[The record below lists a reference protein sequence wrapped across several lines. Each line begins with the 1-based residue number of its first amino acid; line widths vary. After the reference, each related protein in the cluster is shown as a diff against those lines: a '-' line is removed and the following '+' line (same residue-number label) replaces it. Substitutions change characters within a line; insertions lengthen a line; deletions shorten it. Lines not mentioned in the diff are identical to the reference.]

1 MNPLEKKRA
10 NYLSF
15 YKDGVYDGLFNQKK
29 DPIKKSSAY
38 YVKGFD
44 YGLELL
50 VTVKD
55 FNFGAKEWKIM

>member
-15 YKDGVYDGLFNQKK
+15 YKDGVYDGLFNQEK
-29 DPIKKSSAY
+29 DPNKKSSAY
-38 YVKGFD
+38 YAKGFD

-50 VTVKD
+50 AHLLSI
-55 FNFGAKEWKIM
+55 NR

>member
-29 DPIKKSSAY
+29 DPTKKSSAY
-38 YVKGFD
+38 YVQGFD

-50 VTVKD
+50 SHLLSI
-55 FNFGAKEWKIM
+55 NR